1 MAGANVFCHF
11 LFHQLTIR
19 IKSLSLL
26 NTGCG
31 SAKNSSKLIFL
42 LSPFT
47 IFAEHKMRLGRKFKQ
62 ACFLLS
68 PFTIFA
74 L

>member
-1 MAGANVFCHF
+1 MAETNVFCHF
-11 LFHQLTIR
+11 LYHQLTIR

-31 SAKNSSKLIFL
+31 SAENSSKLIFL

-47 IFAEHKMRLGRKFKQ
+47 IFVLREK
-62 ACFLLS
+62 
-68 PFTIFA
+68 IINI
-74 L
+74 

>member
-1 MAGANVFCHF
+1 MAETNVFCHF
-11 LFHQLTIR
+11 LYHQLTIR

-31 SAKNSSKLIFL
+31 SAENSSKLNFL

-47 IFAEHKMRLGRKFKQ
+47 IFVLREK
-62 ACFLLS
+62 
-68 PFTIFA
+68 IINI
-74 L
+74 